1 MTNNEILQADMLD
14 ILFEHRNKMYGAY
27 ALRRDY
33 NHRLGI
39 ALAISLSVVLL
50 FMLSSF
56 MKKKDNKDSHFAL
69 TRDSVIVRT
78 YEIQKERQEEKAKFK
93 KQVQQIQSTNRIVIS
108 IEETNVKPQE
118 EIAVANVGNENVK
131 GDLPEDPN
139 KNISTVPVPENNS
152 DDKQKESKR
161 DFLPRETA
169 ASFPGG
175 EAAWLSFLK
184 RYLQTPEELEAGQRV
199 NVLVRFMI
207 DIDGN
212 VSGIEIIKSG
222 GAAFDKEVL
231 RVINKMPKW
240 EPGIQNGHPVAVWFT
255 IPVIFETPEQ

>member
-14 ILFEHRNKMYGAY
+14 ILFEHRNKTYGAY

-50 FMLSSF
+50 FMVSTF
-56 MKKKDNKDSHFAL
+56 MKKNDNRNSHFAS
-69 TRDSVIVRT
+69 TTDSVIVRP
-78 YEIQKERQEEKAKFK
+78 YEVQKERQEDKVKPK
-93 KQVQQIQSTNRIVIS
+93 RLVQQVQSTNRIVIS
-108 IEETNVKPQE
+108 IEETNVEPQE

-131 GDLPEDPN
+131 GDLPQDPN
-139 KNISTVPVPENNS
+139 KNILTVPVPENNS
-152 DDKQKESKR
+152 DDKQKEVTK
-161 DFLPRETA
+161 DFMPRETA

-184 RYLQTPEELEAGQRV
+184 RYLQTPEELEAGQKV

-212 VSGIEIIKSG
+212 VSGIGIIKSG
-222 GAAFDKEVL
+222 GVAFDKEVI
-231 RVINKMPKW
+231 RVMKKMPKW
-240 EPGIQNGHPVAVWFT
+240 EPALQNGRKVSISFTQPVSFVAV
-255 IPVIFETPEQ
+255 EE